1 MKTEI
6 LKCPKCLEYTLEKS
20 CPKCNLKT
28 LSPIPARFSPEDK
41 YGVYRRKAKVNNSSS
56 ESA

>member
-6 LKCPKCLEYTLEKS
+6 LKCNTCKVYTLEKT

-28 LSPIPARFSPEDK
+28 LSPKPAKFSIDDK
-41 YGVYRRKAKVNNSSS
+41 YGELRRKYKDEFNI
-56 ESA
+56 